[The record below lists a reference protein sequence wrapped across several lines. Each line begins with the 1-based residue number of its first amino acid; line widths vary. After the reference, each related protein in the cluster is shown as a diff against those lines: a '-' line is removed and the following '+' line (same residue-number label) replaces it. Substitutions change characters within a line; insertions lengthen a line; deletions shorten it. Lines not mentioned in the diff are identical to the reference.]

1 MMRPAPPRLLSLSIA
16 CALGAAG
23 AARADVITPS
33 LPPVPYA
40 CTVTAECPTAS
51 VCSARVCVPTE
62 RATAADEQAAKDHE
76 TKASAAFAGNDYA
89 GALAEYQQAYKLAHA
104 PALLKQI
111 ALCQKGLQQ
120 YADARDSLRRYVAE
134 SRTFPAGDP
143 AQAQQLIAELSAQ
156 VTDLMLDV
164 QPGGAAVTIDGKASG
179 TSPFGKPLT
188 LAPGKHVVE
197 VTAAGYTAQKQELTA
212 TGGTALS
219 VKFALSPAPTTAKVR
234 FSSLVPSAMLTVDG
248 KLLGAAPLEI
258 ELAGGDHT
266 VEAAAAHYKSYR
278 STITVVPGQAQD
290 LSIPFEKDRPTQ
302 PWYMNKVV
310 WGAGGAIVVIL
321 LLAL

>member
-1 MMRPAPPRLLSLSIA
+1 MRPTSLSWLPLA
-16 CALGAAG
+16 CVLLAAG
-23 AARADVITPS
+23 SARADVVAPS

-40 CTVTAECPTAS
+40 CTATAECPSAS
-51 VCSARVCVPTE
+51 VCADRVCVPTE
-62 RATAADEQAAKDHE
+62 RATPADEQAAKDHE
-76 TKASAAFAGNDYA
+76 TKAGALFAKNDYS
-89 GALAEYQQAYKLAHA
+89 GALAEYQQAYKLSHE

-120 YADARDSLRRYVAE
+120 LADARDSLRRYVAE
-134 SRTFPAGDP
+134 SRTFPIGDP

-156 VTDLMLDV
+156 LADVTLEI
-164 QPGGAAVTIDGKASG
+164 QPGGAAVTIDGKAAG
-179 TSPFGKPLT
+179 TSP
-188 LAPGKHVVE
+188 LARALALSPGKHVVE
-197 VTAAGYTAQKQELTA
+197 VSAAGYTAQKQELNA
-212 TGGTALS
+212 SGGTALH
-219 VKFALSPAPTTAKVR
+219 VKLALAPAPTTAKVR
-234 FSSLVPSAMLTVDG
+234 FSSAVPSAMLTIDG

-278 STITVVPGQAQD
+278 STITVVAGQPQD
-290 LSIPFEKDRPTQ
+290 LTIPFEKDRPVQ